1 MKKLLLL
8 VAVLTFTV
16 GSALAQG
23 FQFGAKVGGNFSN
36 VVGGGDYTKYNKG
49 KIGFNVGA
57 TVDYGFNEKMFLF
70 SGLELTT
77 KGFKI
82 DESFAKLTANA
93 MYLQL
98 PIHFAYKIAVGSGPV
113 KLVPEAGLY
122 VAYGI
127 GGKVKTELFGEEEKD
142 DYFGDPKKGYCKAFD
157 LGVGAAFGAEFGKIG
172 VKVGYDY
179 GLLNMVDDEDDSKY
193 KNMNSNVY
201 LSVGYKF

>member
-1 MKKLLLL
+1 MKKLLLV

-23 FQFGAKVGGNFSN
+23 FQFGAKVGGNFSSIL
-36 VVGGGDYTKYNKG
+36 GDVDDAVKG

-77 KGFKI
+77 KGSKV
-82 DESFAKLTANA
+82 DADGYKSTANA

-98 PIHFAYKIAVGSGPV
+98 PIHFAYKIAVGSGSV

-127 GGKVKTELFGEEEKD
+127 GGKIKVDVDGVD
-142 DYFGDPKKGYCKAFD
+142 DADYFDDGKQKLDFGA
-157 LGVGAAFGAEFGKIG
+157 GAAFGAEFGKIG
-172 VKVGYDY
+172 VKLGYDY
-179 GLLNMVDDEDDSKY
+179 GLMNLYDGEGDIKLN
-193 KNMNSNVY
+193 NSNVY